1 MWSQCGEDMFLFFKY
16 RILSPL
22 IISTFLK
29 ISTFCCLTKICLLW
43 VGNVC
48 KIFHAFWS
56 DYFIFKNFVLNEF
69 CESRRLENSLMLTSY
84 LLFSVW
90 CFIWR
95 QYRVSRNGRELLILL
110 FDFYQTVKFE
120 RTLSI
125 FLIFAATSFRVWV
138 ALKFAFISS
147 NNSEKPSSFGRFL
160 FKIWGFSR
168 LSILFIELSNV
179 TGGGRAKFLKIE
191 KSKSAFISSK
201 LSRRRDSFLQIWS
214 SGLNSILGT
223 VKIRKLGVLQGLP

>member
-1 MWSQCGEDMFLFFKY
+1 MFYLKAVQGEQEWQGAM
-16 RILSPL
+16 
-22 IISTFLK
+22 
-29 ISTFCCLTKICLLW
+29 
-43 VGNVC
+43 
-48 KIFHAFWS
+48 
-56 DYFIFKNFVLNEF
+56 
-69 CESRRLENSLMLTSY
+69 
-84 LLFSVW
+84 
-90 CFIWR
+90 
-95 QYRVSRNGRELLILL
+95 ILL

-160 FKIWGFSR
+160 FKIWVFSR

-179 TGGGRAKFLKIE
+179 TGAGRAKFLKIE

-223 VKIRKLGVLQGLP
+223 VRIRKLGVLQGKFKFRKTLQDAKSGYPHMIFYIW